1 MYRSVLAEQRMG
13 RSSRDC
19 QDGRMSA
26 DSSFRTLADG
36 QGKLYAQGLYMKAPP
51 IPGAKE
57 SLLKLK
63 EMGYES
69 VSCAGDIR

>member
-1 MYRSVLAEQRMG
+1 MG
-13 RSSRDC
+13 QSRGDC

-26 DSSFRTLADG
+26 QAFSLGAADD

-63 EMGYES
+63 EMGYE
-69 VSCAGDIR
+69 

>member
-1 MYRSVLAEQRMG
+1 MVVCQLMEPCNPSV
-13 RSSRDC
+13 
-19 QDGRMSA
+19 A
-26 DSSFRTLADG
+26 DN

-69 VSCAGDIR
+69 VSCAGDSR

>member
-1 MYRSVLAEQRMG
+1 MRPLLAEQRMG
-13 RSSRDC
+13 NSRGDC
-19 QDGRMSA
+19 QDGCMSA
-26 DSSFRTLADG
+26 HRSPQHPADN

-63 EMGYES
+63 EMGYE
-69 VSCAGDIR
+69 

>member
-1 MYRSVLAEQRMG
+1 MTRPILAEQRMG
-13 RSSRDC
+13 NPRGDC

-26 DSSFRTLADG
+26 HRFRHPADN

-63 EMGYES
+63 ELGYE
-69 VSCAGDIR
+69 